1 MFNTEV
7 TEEITAAAQKLGLE
21 PAALLAVAEVESG
34 GKAYTRIDGQLEPL
48 IRFEGHYFDRRLT
61 PLDRARARTEKLA
74 SPKAGA
80 IPNSVTQAGRWR
92 LLARATAIDPTAAY
106 ESVSWGLGQV
116 MGAHW
121 DWLGYDSVDAL
132 VAEARGSVT
141 GQVRLMVRFIEKSG
155 LMKALKAHDWS
166 TFARGYNGPAFAR
179 YGYHEKLAAAHKRY
193 ASEAS
198 GSPKNRTP
206 VLKIGSKGEAVRQ
219 LQRLL
224 GSIGY
229 RLAADGDFGPATA
242 RAVTQLQ
249 KQQGLE
255 PDGVVG
261 EATWEALA
269 LSEATAR
276 QKRQHLRTMPGLAAF
291 GTTPETR

>member
-1 MFNTEV
+1 MFTTEV
-7 TEEITAAAQKLGLE
+7 IEEITAAAEKLGLE

-48 IRFEGHYFDRRLT
+48 IRFEGHYFDRRLA
-61 PLDRARARTEKLA
+61 PLDRARARAEKLA
-74 SPKAGA
+74 SPKAGSVL
-80 IPNSVTQAGRWR
+80 NSVTQAGRWR
-92 LLARATAIDPTAAY
+92 LLARAAAIDRTAAY

-141 GQVRLMVRFIEKSG
+141 GQVRLTVRFIEKSG
-155 LMKALKAHDWS
+155 LIKALKAHDW
-166 TFARGYNGPAFAR
+166 TAFARGYNGPAFAK

-198 GSPKNRTP
+198 SPKTRTP
-206 VLKIGSKGEAVRQ
+206 LLRIGSKGEAVRR

-242 RAVTQLQ
+242 RAVTRLQ

-255 PDGVVG
+255 PNGIVD
-261 EATWEALA
+261 EATWEAVTLLA
-269 LSEATAR
+269 SDAD
-276 QKRQHLRTMPGLAAF
+276 QKHKQLRTMPNVEKVSAPP
-291 GTTPETR
+291 GTR